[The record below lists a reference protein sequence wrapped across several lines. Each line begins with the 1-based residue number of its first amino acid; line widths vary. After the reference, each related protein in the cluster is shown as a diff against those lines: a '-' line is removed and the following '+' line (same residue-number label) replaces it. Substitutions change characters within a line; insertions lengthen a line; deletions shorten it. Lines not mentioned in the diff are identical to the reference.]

1 MKKKLLKGSILSA
14 SLLVAS
20 GPAINANIPQIA
32 AAFPDIPLA
41 TIELL
46 STIPSLFLMLS
57 VLMSSFIANKLK
69 IKRTIMIGLGL
80 VMVCGF
86 MPALINNF
94 YLIVVSRAL
103 LGFGIGLFNS
113 LLVILA
119 NYFYEGHERTT
130 FYGLQASCEG
140 IGGMIITFIAGQLIN
155 INWQAPFYSYLLA
168 VPVFFLFLFFVP
180 KIENTTIN
188 KKESHREKQQLKSYF
203 PLVKYVILVFI
214 IAIFYMTM
222 GIKTTPIIIEG
233 GYGDASDSSLVL
245 LLVGF
250 GSMISGF
257 IFGKVYKVLKKNTL
271 IIAMLLIAFS
281 LFLIGVANNVM
292 ISYAGGFLIGFGFR
306 LFLPY
311 LVNSVNRLDIPNK
324 GLATSLILVGYNLG
338 VAITPY
344 VSLLLQQ
351 LPFLDNLVYLLYF
364 EAFVIVVMVIVIIFR
379 NMLIKNN

>member
-1 MKKKLLKGSILSA
+1 MKKKLLKVSILSA

-20 GPAINANIPQIA
+20 GPAINANIPQIV

-57 VLMSSFIANKLK
+57 VLMSSFIANKLG

-168 VPVFFLFLFFVP
+168 VLVFFLFLFFVP

-188 KKESHREKQQLKSYF
+188 KKESHREKQQLKNYF

-214 IAIFYMTM
+214 VAIF
-222 GIKTTPIIIEG
+222 I
-233 GYGDASDSSLVL
+233 
-245 LLVGF
+245 
-250 GSMISGF
+250 
-257 IFGKVYKVLKKNTL
+257 
-271 IIAMLLIAFS
+271 
-281 LFLIGVANNVM
+281 
-292 ISYAGGFLIGFGFR
+292 
-306 LFLPY
+306 
-311 LVNSVNRLDIPNK
+311 
-324 GLATSLILVGYNLG
+324 
-338 VAITPY
+338 
-344 VSLLLQQ
+344 
-351 LPFLDNLVYLLYF
+351 
-364 EAFVIVVMVIVIIFR
+364 
-379 NMLIKNN
+379 

>member
-57 VLMSSFIANKLK
+57 VLMSSFIANKLR

-86 MPALINNF
+86 IPALINNF

-130 FYGLQASCEG
+130 FYGLQASYEG

-188 KKESHREKQQLKSYF
+188 KKESHREKQQLKNYF

-214 IAIFYMTM
+214 VAIFYMTM

-233 GYGDASDSSLVL
+233 GYGDAGDSSLVL

-271 IIAMLLIAFS
+271 IIAILLIAFS